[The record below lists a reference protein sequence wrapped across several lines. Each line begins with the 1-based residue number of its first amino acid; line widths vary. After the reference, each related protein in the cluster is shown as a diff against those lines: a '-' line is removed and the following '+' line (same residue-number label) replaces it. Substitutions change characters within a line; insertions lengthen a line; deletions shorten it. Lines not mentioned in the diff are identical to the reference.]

1 MAITRTTTKCP
12 TCGAE
17 LTPVWAP
24 KLPGYKCVGGHEFMG
39 DDPRLQI
46 PIVTPGSMLRPDN
59 TNATG
64 GGQKANASEVK
75 VILGMM
81 ATAGIL
87 DDLMLGP
94 AHQQAYMVN
103 GWLTQQEINFLMDM
117 RDKAARA
124 GMGLFVS
131 PKQLAFL
138 RDVKDKLV
146 GLGRI

>member
-12 TCGAE
+12 VCNSALMPIFGGPHLQYTCGLHTWE
-17 LTPVWAP
+17 SDDP
-24 KLPGYKCVGGHEFMG
+24 KLQVPV
-39 DDPRLQI
+39 
-46 PIVTPGSMLRPDN
+46 VTPGNVLRPDN

-75 VILGMM
+75 IILGMM
-81 ATAGIL
+81 SAAGIL
-87 DDLMLGP
+87 DDLMQGP

-103 GWLTQQEINFLMDM
+103 GWLDQQEINFLMDM

-131 PKQLAFL
+131 PKQLNFL

-146 GLGRI
+146 ALGRI